1 MRALIIVAASVC
13 AAGLFLG
20 STPAKA
26 QASSVESQFRAIEEE
41 LFLTATSRHEEDIAQ
56 GAQTAVFFQVEPGR
70 EVMVVGVCDEQCS
83 DINLYVRDP
92 NGNEVGRDVGAD
104 DVPVVVIPAGRG
116 GQYTFQIEM
125 ARCSG
130 RCHWGVRVY

>member
-1 MRALIIVAASVC
+1 MREWFIVAAAVC
-13 AAGLFLG
+13 AVGFSLG
-20 STPAKA
+20 GTPAKA
-26 QASSVESQFRAIEEE
+26 QASSVASQFKSIEEE
-41 LFLTATSRHEEDIAQ
+41 MFLTATSRYEDDMAQ

-70 EVMVVGVCDEQCS
+70 EAVVVGVCDELCS

-104 DVPVVVIPAGRG
+104 DVPVVTVPAGRG
-116 GQYTFQIEM
+116 GQYTYQIEM